1 MSRVK
6 TQAPKGRNN
15 PAQGSA
21 FRDLQ
26 LRPLSSFL
34 REPLRNGH
42 SATASSDPNGIRTL
56 TLTAVTVGDFSER
69 NTKITSAD
77 AHRVK
82 DLWLEPGDILIQ
94 RSNAPELVGTSRL
107 YRGDRNYT
115 IFPDLMIRV
124 RLNDEADPRFIELVL
139 QSEPLRQYFKG
150 RAKGMSGSMPKI
162 DQETISEAPI
172 PHFHIDDQRRIVAE
186 IEKQFT
192 RLEAGVAALRRVQ
205 TNLKRYRAA
214 VLKAACE
221 GRLVPTE
228 AELARAE
235 DRPFESGQQLL
246 ARILTE
252 RRQNWLAQRS
262 LGKGGQGRGKYKEAA
277 SLSASG
283 YESDML
289 PEGWAWAT
297 PEQLSSSES
306 YSLGIGP
313 FGSNLKVSDYTIDGV
328 PLIFVRN
335 IRPGRF
341 VKAKKVYVTAAKA
354 EELKAHQTS
363 GGDILITKMGA
374 PPGDACLYP
383 EDAPKAV
390 ITADCIKFRPSPL
403 LSERRFFVHAL
414 NSEVVKPQILDITK
428 GVAQMKVS
436 LGRFESIAIPLP
448 PLAEQTRIVAEVE
461 RRLSVVEE
469 LEAVITTNLQRATRL
484 RQAVLQKAFNGGLG

>member
-1 MSRVK
+1 MTK
-6 TQAPKGRNN
+6 PAKPKAQAPKVRNK
-15 PAQGSA
+15 PAQGNALGNAPPEDQSPEGA
-21 FRDLQ
+21 GQRPSSHPTTSV
-26 LRPLSSFL
+26 RPLSSFL

-42 SATASSDPNGIRTL
+42 SATASADPNGIRTL

-107 YRGDRNYT
+107 YRGDRNYA

-124 RLNDEADPRFIELVL
+124 RLSDEADPRFVELVL
-139 QSEPLRQYFKG
+139 QSQPLRQYFKG

-205 TNLKRYRAA
+205 ANLKRYRAA

-235 DRPFESGQQLL
+235 GRPFESGQQLL

-252 RRQNWLAQRS
+252 RRQNWQCR
-262 LGKGGQGRGKYKEAA
+262 GQYKETAN
-277 SLSASG
+277 LSASG
-283 YESDML
+283 YEL
-289 PEGWAWAT
+289 NAHYRFHKAWTLACHIAVT
-297 PEQLSSSES
+297 PSM
-306 YSLGIGP
+306 
-313 FGSNLKVSDYTIDGV
+313 
-328 PLIFVRN
+328 
-335 IRPGRF
+335 
-341 VKAKKVYVTAAKA
+341 
-354 EELKAHQTS
+354 TS
-363 GGDILITKMGA
+363 GHRPEVIGDL
-374 PPGDACLYP
+374 
-383 EDAPKAV
+383 
-390 ITADCIKFRPSPL
+390 
-403 LSERRFFVHAL
+403 
-414 NSEVVKPQILDITK
+414 
-428 GVAQMKVS
+428 
-436 LGRFESIAIPLP
+436 
-448 PLAEQTRIVAEVE
+448 TRE
-461 RRLSVVEE
+461 SVVWPSRGGFRRRCLCVLGSLCTC
-469 LEAVITTNLQRATRL
+469 LESSFVWSGNLDRSHR
-484 RQAVLQKAFNGGLG
+484 RRRSRRWRR